1 MKKLLILFLVCI
13 LFQAY
18 AEAKDYAKL
27 HEKEM
32 KHAQKYGTT
41 NKHFNS
47 YAPNVTVNT
56 NSINGIKAPKILKIG
71 NYQEIPE
78 DKYKEKMAK
87 DKKDYD
93 KIAKSFDASKT
104 DNYHGQAYNSDFY
117 QLYRVA
123 EKIIRA
129 NNLDYINWRI
139 TVARDTSFNA
149 SSSNMNNITINTGLF
164 DTLSSN
170 DDALALVIGHEMGH
184 ALLGHQARQARTWR
198 KIKRL
203 SVMQNSGLATLAV
216 LKKLTI
222 DAKNMEYAADIEGA
236 KLISK
241 AGFDLTN
248 ARETI
253 NFIASM
259 DDDLNRWF
267 ATHPSG
273 EDRIKN
279 YEENRVYFVE
289 DEWRKQGRYNL
300 YYSTVLSCQKS
311 SDRKSIVISKG
322 ESRNPDLYYRP
333 ETMVDLYK
341 RYGYKSY
348 LKGDF
353 KDAIKYFKKVL
364 DEDRGDY
371 AVYLY
376 TSYAYEY
383 LGDKESAKEFAGYA
397 QTLAP
402 NNQYVKEQIEN
413 L

>member
-1 MKKLLILFLVCI
+1 MKKIFFVVALCLLLQTC
-13 LFQAY
+13 

-27 HEKEM
+27 QVKEM

-41 NKHFNS
+41 NKHFNK
-47 YAPNVTVNT
+47 YAPQVALNT
-56 NSINGIKAPKILKIG
+56 ASVNGIKDPKILKIG
-71 NYQEIPE
+71 DYEEIP
-78 DKYKEKMAK
+78 DSKYKEKMAK
-87 DKKDYD
+87 DEKVYD
-93 KIAKSFDASKT
+93 KILKSFNASKT

-117 QLYRVA
+117 ELYRVA

-170 DDALALVIGHEMGH
+170 EDALALVIGHEMGH
-184 ALLGHQARQARTWR
+184 SLLGHQARQARILR
-198 KIKRL
+198 KIRKL
-203 SVMQNSGLATLAV
+203 SVMQNSGLATVAA
-216 LKKLTI
+216 LKKYTL

-236 KLISK
+236 KLIAK
-241 AGFDLTN
+241 AGFDLSN

-259 DDDLNRWF
+259 DDDLNKWF
-267 ATHPSG
+267 STHPSG

-289 DEWRKQGRYNL
+289 DEWAKQGRYNL
-300 YYSTVLSCQKS
+300 YNSSVLSCQKS
-311 SDRKSIVISKG
+311 SDRKSVVISKG
-322 ESRNPDLYYRP
+322 EARNPDSYYRP
-333 ETMVDLYK
+333 ETMVDVYK

-364 DEDRGDY
+364 DEDKGDY

-376 TSYAYEY
+376 ISYAYEY
-383 LGDKESAKEFAGYA
+383 LSDKASAKEFAKYA

-402 NNQYVKEQIEN
+402 KNQYVQEQIEN